1 MEGHRRSETV
11 RNKPPFWFATS
22 LLTEKEIEMKTSIV
36 SICTILAFGLASW
49 QTIMAHRIGN
59 SWIPFGSMVNGQMQ
73 G

>member
-1 MEGHRRSETV
+1 
-11 RNKPPFWFATS
+11 
-22 LLTEKEIEMKTSIV
+22 MKTSIV

-49 QTIMAHRIGN
+49 QTIMAHRIGI